1 MDTPSPSS
9 KVIGGPLY
17 AASPERVNSQR
28 TSKNYE
34 VITSTTRVHT
44 RENSVHEKV
53 ASFNSLSSLSK
64 TSDKR
69 HHDAALKRA
78 MLGREEAES
87 EMQRYREEARLL
99 KNVVE
104 EGKQR
109 ERKVAERLESVME
122 KFMHSE
128 ENYGRTKLTWEKEK
142 RRMKKENFKSQSVL
156 VKIQAELKSAR
167 SAISVAQADL
177 EKEKSQVIA
186 TQKKESQVQQQLSN
200 ALTAVRQLQ
209 DNLKKAEQERDAL
222 RSIAAGEDVA
232 RIASEGLIP
241 LPASSKEDE
250 FSSPK
255 KIDNHHEPTHLIRL
269 DSKEELDELR
279 MLLSWE
285 KQHAKRA
292 DERIEFLELE
302 CRLHCCVSRKAM
314 PQSKKTYFELNSS
327 SNISKTT
334 LGAEASSEEQL
345 IATPISPEGIADVAK
360 NTLNRRSII
369 NPMIEFY
376 DPFSSPNDS
385 QEMQLCETLA
395 INHEISEDNKLSSR
409 TKSISGDHSRS
420 LNATP
425 CDISLIKDPEVRV
438 ITNMSAP
445 SYDEKISFCPTVS
458 REEALAQIRERRGR
472 ARSLVH
478 ATITPKRQ
486 IWGIRR
492 DISAPASHGGYTRGR
507 KAN

>member
-9 KVIGGPLY
+9 KVLGGPLY
-17 AASPERVNSQR
+17 AASPERINSQR

-53 ASFNSLSSLSK
+53 ASFNSLSTLSK
-64 TSDKR
+64 TSEKR

-87 EMQRYREEARLL
+87 EMQRYREEVRKL

-128 ENYGRTKLTWEKEK
+128 ENYGRTKLAWEKEK

-177 EKEKSQVIA
+177 EREKSQGIA

-200 ALTAVRQLQ
+200 ALVTVRQLQ
-209 DNLKKAEQERDAL
+209 ENLKKAEQERDAL
-222 RSIAAGEDVA
+222 RSIAASEDVA

-241 LPASSKEDE
+241 LPASSMEDE

-255 KIDNHHEPTHLIRL
+255 KSGKYQEPTNLIRS

-292 DERIEFLELE
+292 DECIEFLEME
-302 CRLHCCVSRKAM
+302 CRLHCCVSRRAM
-314 PQSKKTYFELNSS
+314 PQSKKIYFELQSS
-327 SNISKTT
+327 SDISKTT
-334 LGAEASSEEQL
+334 PGAEALPEEQL
-345 IATPISPEGIADVAK
+345 IVNPISPEGIANVAR
-360 NTLNRRSII
+360 NTLNRRSIVD
-369 NPMIEFY
+369 PMLEFH

-385 QEMQLCETLA
+385 QEVPSCEVLA
-395 INHEISEDNKLSSR
+395 TNYEITENNKLSSQ
-409 TKSISGDHSRS
+409 TKSTSGDHCRS
-420 LNATP
+420 LKATP
-425 CDISLIKDPEVRV
+425 CDISLIKDPDVRV
-438 ITNMSAP
+438 VTYMSEP
-445 SYDEKISFCPTVS
+445 SHDEKASFCPTVS

-486 IWGIRR
+486 IWGVRR
-492 DISAPASHGGYTRGR
+492 DISAPASHGAYTRGR